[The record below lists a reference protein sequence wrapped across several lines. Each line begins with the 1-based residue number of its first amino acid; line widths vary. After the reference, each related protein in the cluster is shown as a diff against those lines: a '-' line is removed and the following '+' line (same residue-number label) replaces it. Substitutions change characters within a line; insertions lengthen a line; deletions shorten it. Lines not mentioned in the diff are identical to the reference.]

1 MHKEGKQTN
10 LVTEGRS
17 GIEAAFAAAG
27 ITELASNTE
36 DARLVSTLRRSKFG
50 LEIEHNW
57 VFVDDANFGVI
68 NEIVENEETSIEEI
82 RDVVSSRR
90 SFIVAWRRKA
100 LIKDSGTIRGV
111 LEWQAGR
118 GSNSQQRQA
127 RASGKAS

>member
-17 GIEAAFAAAG
+17 GIGAAFAAAG

-68 NEIVENEETSIEEI
+68 DEIVENEETSIEEI

-111 LEWQAGR
+111 LEWQAEEAT
-118 GSNSQQRQA
+118 SQQRQA
-127 RASGKAS
+127 AS